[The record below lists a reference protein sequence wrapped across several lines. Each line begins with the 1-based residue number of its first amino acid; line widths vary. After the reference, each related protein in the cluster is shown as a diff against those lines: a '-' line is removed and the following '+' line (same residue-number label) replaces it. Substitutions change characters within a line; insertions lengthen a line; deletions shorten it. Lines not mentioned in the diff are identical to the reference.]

1 MTRKL
6 PIPALAVLIFASM
19 GASDALAD
27 KGNEILEKVD
37 ATIMAPKD
45 QTATVKMTLKDV
57 DGNTKV
63 RELLMKQKGSK
74 LRLTRFISPI
84 AVKGV
89 SFLVK
94 SDEEMYLYMPEF
106 GKIRRIASHVK
117 NENFMGTDFSY
128 SDLGSSGWVNDYRAK
143 VIEREGKNVLLELVP
158 NKPKNTDYGKVTM
171 LVDTA
176 TYLPLRIQF
185 FDKKGALWK
194 EMTQERIK
202 KVSSYWVPRT
212 VVMRDLKKKHS
223 TIMEMKD
230 ISFDTGLNDK
240 EFSKRKLKRS
250 R

>member
-1 MTRKL
+1 
-6 PIPALAVLIFASM
+6 M
-19 GASDALAD
+19 GTSDALAD
-27 KGNEILEKVD
+27 KGNDILKKVD
-37 ATIMAPKD
+37 ATITAPKD
-45 QTATVKMTLKDV
+45 QTATVTMTLRDV

-74 LRLTRFISPI
+74 LRLTRFISPV

-94 SDEEMYLYMPEF
+94 SDQEMYLYMPEF

-128 SDLGSSGWVNDYRAK
+128 SDLGSSGWANDYHAK
-143 VIEREGKNVLLELVP
+143 VIKREGKNVLLELLP
-158 NKPKNTDYGKVTM
+158 NKPKDTDYGKVTM

-194 EMTQERIK
+194 EMTQKQIK
-202 KVSSYWVPRT
+202 KVSSYWVSQS
-212 VVMRDLKKKHS
+212 VIMRDLKKKHS
-223 TIMEMKD
+223 TIMQMKD
-230 ISFDTGLNDK
+230 ISFDTGLEDK